1 MKLKHLLLAGGL
13 VASCQNPSQDTKTE
27 ARRSYKDDIA
37 SVLDTPES
45 GSSAFLQSLND
56 AQAEKFDLSSFDI
69 QDSLEVRKD
78 SLLRSTSNK
87 VFVTLDD
94 GPNHYTSQILK
105 MLDSLWQKATFFRVG
120 QNVGEK
126 YKEVAK
132 DLVEA
137 GHELGSHSY
146 AHENFKKYT
155 NLSDVKANLEKVE
168 ANFAKIGQPSP
179 KYFRYP
185 YGEKVKQGFRSD
197 FSAYL
202 KEKWYQNPVFRDI
215 DTRDRDKKVSREKM
229 KERLLKVKSWDI
241 ILLHENKRALWE
253 TLILIDSILDAKSLQ
268 SVPLSEKFN
277 ED

>member
-1 MKLKHLLLAGGL
+1 MKLKYLLLGAGL
-13 VASCQNPSQDTKTE
+13 VATCQNPTQKHGSQLNNTIRDGFVNVFKENEGTGSIENKTDE
-27 ARRSYKDDIA
+27 S
-37 SVLDTPES
+37 LDLDFS
-45 GSSAFLQSLND
+45 RM
-56 AQAEKFDLSSFDI
+56 
-69 QDSLEVRKD
+69 QDSFSQRRERILHSIE
-78 SLLRSTSNK
+78 NK
-87 VFVTLDD
+87 VFITLDD
-94 GPNHYTSQILK
+94 GPNKYTREILK

-132 DLVEA
+132 DLVDA

-155 NLSDVKANLEKVE
+155 NLSDARENVEKVE
-168 ANFAKIGQPSP
+168 TNFAKIGQPRP

-185 YGEKVKQGFRSD
+185 YGEKVKQDFRSD

-202 KEKWYQNPVFRDI
+202 KERWYQNPVFRDI
-215 DTRDRDKKVSREKM
+215 DTRDWDKKVSREKM
-229 KERLLKVKSWDI
+229 KETLLKVKPGDI

-253 TLILIDSILDAKSLQ
+253 TLILIDSILDARSYQ
-268 SVPLSEKFN
+268 SVPVSEKFN